1 MTAAS
6 TLKDS
11 PERHTIVS
19 AFSANESDDQSPEPE
34 PTDEPENEPVQV
46 QIGSKFNRLT
56 VVADAGEIDGHRY
69 LVVKCDCSR
78 LRVIKRSKLI
88 TGHTKQC
95 STCSTPR
102 KKPAVST
109 DVLLVHGKKFQ
120 FGREQQ

>member
-1 MTAAS
+1 MTEAN
-6 TLKDS
+6 TRKDA
-11 PERHTIVS
+11 PERHGFIN
-19 AFSANESDDQSPEPE
+19 AFSTNEPEPE

-78 LRVIKRSKLI
+78 LRVLKRSKLI

-95 STCSTPR
+95 ATCSKPR

-109 DVLLVHGKKFQ
+109 DVLIVQGVTYAN
-120 FGREQQ
+120 GRKI